1 MSAHRPTML
10 IIAVVMAVTST
21 LADAHGATKAKPAA
35 SEFEFVT
42 IHVEQNATD
51 GDTEVVI
58 SAKAGDEGLHTLS
71 IKTPDRRHVAHV
83 LSLDRSVMG
92 LREFVFESP
101 EPPGEAI
108 LAAYPEGTY
117 TFTGISSTGERFRGR
132 AELSHQLP
140 AAVTILHP
148 AEDAVIGTDSLT
160 IRWSSATDISEYV
173 VEFENESADPEQILR
188 VNVPAS
194 QTSFEIPTSL
204 LVPGA
209 DYQVG
214 VWTVGT
220 NGNVSVTETTFSTTG
235 PARTRAP

>member
-1 MSAHRPTML
+1 MSSTHL
-10 IIAVVMAVTST
+10 IAFTVGAVLASTST
-21 LADAHGATKAKPAA
+21 LSVAGGTPQKTPPA
-35 SEFEFVT
+35 EFEFVT

-71 IKTPDRRHVAHV
+71 IKTPDRRRVAHV

-117 TFTGISSTGERFRGR
+117 TFTGVSSIGQRFRSQ
-132 AELSHQLP
+132 AVLSHELP
-140 AAVTILHP
+140 APVTILHP
-148 AEDAVIGTDSLT
+148 AQDAQVGTNSLT
-160 IRWSSATDISEYV
+160 IQWSAVTGISEYV
-173 VEFENESADPEQILR
+173 IEFENESADPEQILR

-194 QTSFEIPTSL
+194 QTSFEIPSSML
-204 LVPGA
+204 APGA

-214 VWTVGT
+214 VWTVAT
-220 NGNVSVTETTFSTTG
+220 NGNVSVTETTFSTVN
-235 PARTRAP
+235 

>member
-1 MSAHRPTML
+1 MRAHR
-10 IIAVVMAVTST
+10 IAASAIAAAIAAT
-21 LADAHGATKAKPAA
+21 LTLSVSHAGNNRRKPP
-35 SEFEFVT
+35 SEFEFVR
-42 IHVEQNATD
+42 INVEQNATD

-58 SAKAGDEGLHTLS
+58 SAKAGDEGLHTFL

-101 EPPGEAI
+101 EPAGEAI

-117 TFTGISSTGERFRGR
+117 TFTGISSIGERFRGQ
-132 AELSHQLP
+132 AVLSHQLP
-140 AAVTILHP
+140 PAVTILHP
-148 AEDAVIGTDSLT
+148 ADDAVVSQAALT
-160 IRWSSATDISEYV
+160 IQWSPVTGIREYV
-173 VEFENESADPEQILR
+173 VEFENESADPEQILK

-194 QTSFEIPTSL
+194 QTSFEIPSSM

-209 DYQVG
+209 SYQVG

-220 NGNVSVTETTFSTTG
+220 NGNITVVEVSFST
-235 PARTRAP
+235 AD

>member
-1 MSAHRPTML
+1 MSDNHL
-10 IIAVVMAVTST
+10 IAFTVGAVLASTST
-21 LADAHGATKAKPAA
+21 LTVAGGTPHKPPPA
-35 SEFEFVT
+35 EFEFVT
-42 IHVEQNATD
+42 IHVEQNTTD

-83 LSLDRSVMG
+83 LSLDRSMMG

-117 TFTGISSTGERFRGR
+117 TFTGVSSIGERFRGQ
-132 AELSHQLP
+132 AVLSHELP
-140 AAVTILHP
+140 APVTILHP
-148 AEDAVIGTDSLT
+148 AQDARVGTSSLT
-160 IRWSSATDISEYV
+160 IQWSAVTEISEYV
-173 VEFENESADPEQILR
+173 IEFENESADPEQILR

-194 QTSFEIPTSL
+194 QTSFEIPSSML
-204 LVPGA
+204 APGA

-214 VWTVGT
+214 VWSVAM
-220 NGNVSVTETTFSTTG
+220 NGNVSIAETTFSTVS
-235 PARTRAP
+235 P